1 MAKFE
6 DQLVDHVKK
15 FSQATVTNVSLSI
28 KVHGQLNLPADTIQ
42 PLTSDKIFTRS
53 LLIKSMASNTSFI
66 YIGTELLTTSNG
78 YILEPGEVLGL
89 DVKDPSK
96 VYLLSP
102 EVALISWMGLGA

>member
-6 DQLVDHVKK
+6 DELVDHVKK
-15 FSQATVTNVSLSI
+15 YSQATVSNVSLSI
-28 KVHGQLNLPADTIQ
+28 KTHAQLSLLPNIIK
-42 PLTSDKIFTRS
+42 PLSDDILFTRS
-53 LLIKSMASNTSFI
+53 LLIKSMGSNTSFI

-89 DVKDPSK
+89 DVKDPSR

-102 EVALISWMGLGA
+102 EAAMISWLGLGA